1 MSSLK
6 EAIHL
11 CTREHINIRNTPKRV
26 CIYAFGYMSH
36 FEIQLAASWSALA
49 QMRISNWE
57 PQRKYRNITV
67 WPNLASDRQTKK
79 ENKWLSDFR
88 TTILHMSV
96 QPFEGFAKKLGER
109 SSTLP
114 TSRNSLDAIS
124 HHVSSNCHFA
134 PRDIMPFGTT
144 WHHAC
149 QRLRKVVVLLV
160 YTYVN
165 ALEWTPRF
173 HNMAR
178 TAFGIVSG
186 GTRMRRTAGSTRKD
200 STRSSQFS
208 GFSLHQRKCSTAAD
222 CHGSTLLPS
231 RYERTRKASKE
242 TGGYSQMFLQRIQ
255 SFFHKR

>member
-11 CTREHINIRNTPKRV
+11 STREHINIRNTPKRA

-36 FEIQLAASWSALA
+36 FEIKLAASWLALA
-49 QMRISNWE
+49 QMRISKE
-57 PQRKYRNITV
+57 PQRKYRNATV

-96 QPFEGFAKKLGER
+96 QPFEGFAKSLGER
-109 SSTLP
+109 SSTLR
-114 TSRNSLDAIS
+114 TSRDSLDAIS
-124 HHVSSNCHFA
+124 HHVSK
-134 PRDIMPFGTT
+134 
-144 WHHAC
+144 

-160 YTYVN
+160 YVV

-173 HNMAR
+173 NNMAR

-186 GTRMRRTAGSTRKD
+186 GTRMRRTARSTRKD
-200 STRSSQFS
+200 STRSSKFS
-208 GFSLHQRKCSTAAD
+208 GLARVSLHQRKCSTQAD
-222 CHGSTLLPS
+222 CHGSTLLQS
-231 RYERTRKASKE
+231 RYHRTRKASKE

-255 SFFHKR
+255 CFFHKK